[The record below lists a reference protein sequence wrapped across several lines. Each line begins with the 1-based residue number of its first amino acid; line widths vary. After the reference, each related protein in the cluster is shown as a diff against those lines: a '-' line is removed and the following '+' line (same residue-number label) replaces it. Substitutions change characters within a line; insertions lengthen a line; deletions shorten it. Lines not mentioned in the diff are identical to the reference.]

1 MKKFSSWLVTHSLNG
16 PLHVRST
23 MEREVDVATFAPNA
37 DGVELKHR
45 SPAGLGEAAARAD
58 RGADPPT
65 CALYSPAD
73 LPVGTRRRRGP
84 YEDDRVPHAKIAGLT
99 RAVQPGTVVLRL
111 RINHWRQGGDLLT
124 VRACKL
130 RATCRR
136 APDCS
141 ETCEELY
148 IEGYDW
154 WKTVRLRIWET
165 SRMEVNRRT
174 LRGEL
179 SV

>member
-1 MKKFSSWLVTHSLNG
+1 MKLLPEPTEESS
-16 PLHVRST
+16 
-23 MEREVDVATFAPNA
+23 
-37 DGVELKHR
+37 
-45 SPAGLGEAAARAD
+45 
-58 RGADPPT
+58 DPPT

-73 LPVGTRRRRGP
+73 LPVGTRRRGRP
-84 YEDDRVPHAKIAGLT
+84 SEDDRVPHAKIAGLT

-111 RINHWRQGGDLLT
+111 RINHWRQGGALRT
-124 VRACKL
+124 VRVCKAC
-130 RATCRR
+130 ATCRR
-136 APDCS
+136 APDCA

-165 SRMEVNRRT
+165 CRVEVNRLT

-179 SV
+179 SI

>member
-1 MKKFSSWLVTHSLNG
+1 M
-16 PLHVRST
+16 
-23 MEREVDVATFAPNA
+23 
-37 DGVELKHR
+37 
-45 SPAGLGEAAARAD
+45 
-58 RGADPPT
+58 
-65 CALYSPAD
+65 
-73 LPVGTRRRRGP
+73 
-84 YEDDRVPHAKIAGLT
+84 
-99 RAVQPGTVVLRL
+99 
-111 RINHWRQGGDLLT
+111 

-165 SRMEVNRRT
+165 SRMEVNRLT

-179 SV
+179 SI